1 MLKTLGIVKGTLL
14 TDKQR
19 RHLFRRLAGK
29 SVLEWV
35 VRQLTDCELLDQVVV
50 LTDQTESGWLVRSLT
65 PVDIP
70 VFASGKET
78 TIASLV
84 DILEHHPAE
93 SCVFVGADWPF
104 LDPTLVDQLI
114 QTALETEIPCDY
126 AAYQFMNEYFSAGRP
141 FGLFPEWYRAVS
153 LLIAVEQAEDEVHRQ
168 LPGCFFLD
176 HQSSFEI
183 ELLPAPAGLDRVD
196 IRLTFDQEDD
206 WENILVIYDALGTED
221 FDWRKLSNLLHHQPQ
236 LRQKMARLNMNLN
249 TFADA
254 H

>member
-14 TDKQR
+14 TEKQR
-19 RHLFRRLAGK
+19 RHLSRRLAGK

-50 LTDQTESGWLVRSLT
+50 LTDNAENGALIRKIT
-65 PVDIP
+65 PVDVPI
-70 VFASGKET
+70 FASEKDT
-78 TIASLV
+78 TVACLV

-93 SCVFVGADWPF
+93 SCVFIGADWPF
-104 LDPTLVDQLI
+104 LDPALVDQLVR
-114 QTALETEIPCDY
+114 TAMETEVHCDY
-126 AAYQFMNEYFSAGRP
+126 AAYQFMNEYFSAGKP

-176 HQSSFEI
+176 HQGSFEV
-183 ELLPAPAGLDRVD
+183 ELLPAPAGLDRID

-206 WENILVIYDALGTED
+206 WENILAIHDALGTED
-221 FDWRKLSNLLHHQPQ
+221 FDWRKLSNLLHYQPQ
-236 LRQKMARLNMNLN
+236 IRQKMARLN
-249 TFADA
+249 TTAFAEA